1 MQYYT
6 HRPLSQR
13 IVKSTSQSYSPLPS
27 ISWGKYRNWDEAA
40 LSKAID
46 ARKAGMS
53 FRRSAAMYGIPTTT
67 LYDHV
72 SGKVEIG
79 AHPGPKRYLDQEE
92 EELASFILQIAKIG
106 YPRNK
111 AQILALVQQ
120 IIEYSISL
128 QSYSTVM
135 KQAYH

>member
-13 IVKSTSQSYSPLPS
+13 IVKSTSQSYIYSPLPS
-27 ISWGKYRNWDEAA
+27 IPRGKYRNWDEAA

-79 AHPGPKRYLDQEE
+79 AHPGPKRYLTGRRGTGKFY
-92 EELASFILQIAKIG
+92 LANS
-106 YPRNK
+106 
-111 AQILALVQQ
+111 
-120 IIEYSISL
+120 
-128 QSYSTVM
+128 
-135 KQAYH
+135 